1 MSNIWPSWA
10 AGAHSI
16 EQLSGDGWF
25 SFSVPAGIVGA
36 SVGIGASDLTT
47 EPEEPTHALRFSAGR
62 FYVAESG
69 QRVHPEQSGPQVDPT
84 LAFANGDVFAIVR
97 HGHQIYYCHDSGAGP
112 VSVAGVPFKLPGA
125 VVYTSTLPAL
135 DGPII
140 LDAALLAGGDRVDD
154 AACVPMVGAG
164 ISMEPLQLSASETGG
179 AQAVLRFEP
188 MALQSGIGAGARML
202 MEPLQLRASEAAT
215 NGVNLLFEPMTLEVR
230 EGLQGVRGVY
240 LYMAPM
246 TIEASGAGMST
257 DRADLAMRPLALFA
271 AESDYAEVRINM
283 AGLAMFSVAKGHP
296 KLGPY
301 FKGMLP
307 AFQPAAPQPPDT
319 LDVEDVTLA
328 GETLYPSHYTMVID
342 GAVAGETVVA
352 GATSINLLED
362 VTLAGEEV
370 MLGTSVLLID
380 GAVAGDELLATSST
394 ALLIDGAIA
403 GDELLAQSTSTV
415 LVIDGALAG
424 DAAMPYAFVDVEVV
438 TLAGDA
444 VLIASF
450 ELVEDGSIAG
460 AELFAAS
467 LQGPA
472 LLEDGAVA
480 GDELLAWSDSFALLQ
495 DGAIAGE
502 QLFMKTPGLV
512 AWVMNTDTG
521 AVSWYDN
528 WAFTSMAVVGG
539 KVFAAGPDGLHILGG
554 DLDGTDQIDARVQFG
569 YTELGGYDNTG
580 HPKPSDQKK
589 RLSGLWFGYHA
600 NGELQATVETY
611 GQGYGPHT
619 YAMAA
624 RAAEQPRNNRIVPGK
639 GLNARYWRVGVANT
653 DGCAFEVHSIAAEV
667 AQSTRRI

>member
-1 MSNIWPSWA
+1 MADTQPTWT

-16 EQLSGDGWF
+16 EQLPGDGWF

-47 EPEEPTHALRFSAGR
+47 EPEEPTHALRFSAGQ

-69 QRVHPEQSGPQVDPT
+69 QRAHPEQFGPQVDPT

-112 VSVAGVPFKLPGA
+112 VSIAGVPFQLPGT

-215 NGVNLLFEPMTLEVR
+215 NGANLLFEPMTLEVR

-246 TIEASGAGMST
+246 TIEASGVGMST
-257 DRADLAMRPLALFA
+257 DRADLAMRPLVLFA
-271 AESDYAEVRINM
+271 AESDCAEVRIDM
-283 AGLAMFSVAKGHP
+283 AGLVMFSVSKGPP

-301 FKGMLP
+301 FKGVLP

-328 GETLYPSHYTMVID
+328 GETLYPSHYTLVAD
-342 GAVAGETVVA
+342 GA
-352 GATSINLLED
+352 
-362 VTLAGEEV
+362 LAGEEV
-370 MLGTSVLLID
+370 IAGAFVTEDVEDGARAGDATFIRTDVLLED
-380 GAVAGDELLATSST
+380 GALAGDEIVALASTMLVVDGALAGETLLPQSDCF
-394 ALLIDGAIA
+394 ALL
-403 GDELLAQSTSTV
+403 E
-415 LVIDGALAG
+415 DGALAG
-424 DAAMPYAFVDVEVV
+424 DAALPYACVDVEDGA
-438 TLAGDA
+438 LAGDA
-444 VLIASF
+444 ALIAT
-450 ELVEDGSIAG
+450 ELLVEDGAFTGDEAMPDSVR
-460 AELFAAS
+460 AAV
-467 LQGPA
+467 
-472 LLEDGAVA
+472 LLEDGAWA
-480 GDELLAWSDSFALLQ
+480 GDGYEHYSDVIATLE
-495 DGAIAGE
+495 DGAVAGE

-521 AVSWYDN
+521 AVAWYDN
-528 WAFTSMAVVGG
+528 WAFTSMAAVGG
-539 KVFAAGPDGLHILGG
+539 KVFAAGPDGLVVLGG
-554 DLDGTDQIDARVQFG
+554 DADGGDTIDARVQYGFS
-569 YTELGGYDNTG
+569 EFGGYDQSG
-580 HPKPSDQKK
+580 QPKPSEQKK
-589 RLSGLWFGYHA
+589 RVLGLWYGYHA
-600 NGELQATVETY
+600 SGELQASVETY
-611 GQGYGPHT
+611 GQGYAPFT
-619 YAMAA
+619 YAMQP
-624 RAAEQPRNNRIVPGK
+624 RAADQPRNNRIVPGK
-639 GLNARYWRVGVANT
+639 GLNARYWRIGVSNT
-653 DGCAFEVHSIAAEV
+653 DGCDFEVHSISAEV
-667 AQSTRRI
+667 AASNRRI